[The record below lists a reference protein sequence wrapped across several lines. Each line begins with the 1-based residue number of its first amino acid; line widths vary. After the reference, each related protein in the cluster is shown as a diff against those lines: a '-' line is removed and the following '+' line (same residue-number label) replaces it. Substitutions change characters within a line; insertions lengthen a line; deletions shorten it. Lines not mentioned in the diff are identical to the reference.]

1 MDFQRCT
8 YSSSIPGTDDSPL
21 RLALN
26 DLVCATKQRT
36 TQLLSV
42 VFGSFKI
49 SRCRRWYDVIAWY
62 TYTLPSLTSGRARHR
77 PHCRTRSA
85 CTIGALHVPR
95 SSRPRRAERTRR
107 ALSRGER
114 ERSTPTPVKC
124 RVSRGGGA
132 KGFVSLEA
140 FVCFVLFCFGSF
152 SVRFGLV
159 WFGLVWFGL
168 LFETFYCRLVW
179 CECGARG
186 KVGKRRD
193 ILK

>member
-1 MDFQRCT
+1 MDFQRYT
-8 YSSSIPGTDDSPL
+8 YSSNIPGTDDSPL

-85 CTIGALHVPR
+85 CTIEALHVPR
-95 SSRPRRAERTRR
+95 SIRPRRAERTRR

-114 ERSTPTPVKC
+114 ERSTPTPVEW
-124 RVSRGGGA
+124 RVARGSGA

-140 FVCFVLFCFGSF
+140 F
-152 SVRFGLV
+152 V